1 MYSAGKKL
9 NQRKLIGVKE
19 RHGQSNERDKNNTLN
34 LRSLKEDLVA
44 KVLLKY
50 TMSQNLPELFQKLF
64 IQNLKKK
71 KKKGKLNIHTFLVQS
86 N

>member
-44 KVLLKY
+44 KVLFKD
-50 TMSQNLPELFQKLF
+50 TMSQNLPELFPKLF

-71 KKKGKLNIHTFLVQS
+71 KKKEN
-86 N
+86 